1 VRSVVPVRSDAT
13 YDAVAPAATPAL
25 EGGEGMSILA
35 GFVAV
40 IVVCLILAVVLV
52 GVLKMPS

>member
-1 VRSVVPVRSDAT
+1 
-13 YDAVAPAATPAL
+13 
-25 EGGEGMSILA
+25 MSILA